1 MNADCNSSRANYS
14 PHFRITGLVL
24 DFRDVHRRHVATS
37 KHLKLTT
44 VHIRLESPVRVLVE
58 PLPALILG
66 RLVRRDEIRVR
77 QVLEPLDETE
87 RLELLLGELVQQTR
101 DLLPVRI
108 VRHLLTVLSNDPE
121 YIVRRQLDLLLLL
134 GTAFIIR
141 ARILSAPSS
150 STKTHDERLEQHAHV
165 WCQNLDL

>member
-1 MNADCNSSRANYS
+1 MIHS
-14 PHFRITGLVL
+14 
-24 DFRDVHRRHVATS
+24 RHV
-37 KHLKLTT
+37 
-44 VHIRLESPVRVLVE
+44 LEL
-58 PLPALILG
+58 LY
-66 RLVRRDEIRVR
+66 
-77 QVLEPLDETE
+77 ETE
-87 RLELLLGELVQQTR
+87 RLELLLGELVQQSR

-121 YIVRRQLDLLLLL
+121 YIVRRQLDLLPLL

-141 ARILSAPSS
+141 ARSLSAPSS